1 MSNPRKEGSIASNA
15 NGDADRDNVEEFGES
30 SRVGGVSSNVVEVS
44 GGPHASTRDINLT
57 ERLTDILVD
66 EGDGDLLLQQSDRE
80 DRVIRWLQALDM
92 QVMGACRADERLK
105 PLLKMTTSNDIAE
118 DRLLAQL
125 SQVCAKICFD

>member
-1 MSNPRKEGSIASNA
+1 MSNPRKEDSIASNVNDGA
-15 NGDADRDNVEEFGES
+15 DRADRDNVEELGDS
-30 SRVGGVSSNVVEVS
+30 SRVGGVSSNRVEVS
-44 GGPHASTRDINLT
+44 GGQHASTREINLT

-66 EGDGDLLLQQSDRE
+66 EGDGDLLLQQNDRE

-105 PLLKMTTSNDIAE
+105 PLLKMTTSSGIAE

-125 SQVCAKICFD
+125 SQVCA